1 MPRSPQEQQIR
12 VRFAPSPTGSL
23 HIGSARTALFN
34 FLFAKKH
41 HGSFILRIE
50 DTDPQRSKPIFE
62 KDILESLQWLGILWD
77 EGPYRQSERGAIY
90 KKCIKKL
97 ISEDKAYHCFC
108 SPEELKSMKEYQI
121 RIGQP
126 PRYSGKCRQLDRGEV
141 EKKLIKGTPA
151 IIRLKVFPEKIKFE
165 DLIRKDLEFDAD
177 LIGDFPLAKKRG
189 EDFLPL
195 YNFAVVCDDFEMKI
209 SHVIRGEDHI
219 SNTPKQILLQKA
231 LGFPQPKYAHL
242 PLILGPDKSKL
253 SKRHGAASVT
263 DCRKQGFLSE
273 ALINFI
279 AFLGWSPGGER
290 EIFSLAS
297 LVKEFSLERVQK
309 GGAVFNI
316 KRLHF
321 LNGFYI
327 RQKPLNKL
335 TELCLPYLIKAGLIT
350 ELMDEF
356 SDNKN
361 KNDKSPETF
370 KLFQEGRPQFR
381 VKETGEIIDFA
392 YLEKITGLYQERL
405 KESSEIVNL
414 IDFFFKEKLEY
425 EKKLLIWKEMT
436 DKELKTT
443 LKKLAKILSKIKPE
457 DWNKNNLEH
466 ILMKEAEALSPVLQP
481 QGNTSAP
488 PDKQVGYYKVK
499 DRGYLLWPLRVA
511 LTGKQASAPP
521 FDIAEVLGKEKTL
534 KRIRE
539 ALGKR

>member
-1 MPRSPQEQQIR
+1 
-12 VRFAPSPTGSL
+12 
-23 HIGSARTALFN
+23 
-34 FLFAKKH
+34 
-41 HGSFILRIE
+41 
-50 DTDPQRSKPIFE
+50 
-62 KDILESLQWLGILWD
+62 
-77 EGPYRQSERGAIY
+77 
-90 KKCIKKL
+90 
-97 ISEDKAYHCFC
+97 
-108 SPEELKSMKEYQI
+108 
-121 RIGQP
+121 
-126 PRYSGKCRQLDRGEV
+126 
-141 EKKLIKGTPA
+141 
-151 IIRLKVFPEKIKFE
+151 
-165 DLIRKDLEFDAD
+165 
-177 LIGDFPLAKKRG
+177 
-189 EDFLPL
+189 
-195 YNFAVVCDDFEMKI
+195 
-209 SHVIRGEDHI
+209 
-219 SNTPKQILLQKA
+219 
-231 LGFPQPKYAHL
+231 
-242 PLILGPDKSKL
+242 
-253 SKRHGAASVT
+253 
-263 DCRKQGFLSE
+263 
-273 ALINFI
+273 
-279 AFLGWSPGGER
+279 
-290 EIFSLAS
+290 LAS